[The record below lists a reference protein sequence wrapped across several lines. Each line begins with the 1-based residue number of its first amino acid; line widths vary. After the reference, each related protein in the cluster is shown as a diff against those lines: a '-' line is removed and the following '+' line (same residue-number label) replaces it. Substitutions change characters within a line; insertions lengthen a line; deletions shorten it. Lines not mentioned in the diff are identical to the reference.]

1 MGKFIDLPCYHNKA
15 LKWGV
20 EMAKWKIYTPEGVQ
34 DLLTNECYVKRNL
47 EEKIRRLF
55 RSSGFYEVET
65 PIVEFYDAF
74 LAEDGITAQETM
86 FKFFDQQGRILVLR
100 PEITIPIARIAA
112 TKFKDVKHPLRFC
125 YIGNAYNYK
134 ELGGGKLKE
143 FTQAGIELLGIN
155 SPEADAE
162 IIATAINA
170 VKVSGLEKFQIEIGQ
185 VDFFKGLM
193 EETGLSP
200 EEIEQIRILIDR
212 KDYLSVEEL
221 VNTHNIRG
229 DLKELVLSLPRL
241 FGSLDVIETAEKYSL
256 NKKSINAL
264 ENLRKVLSILEDYG
278 LSNYVSID
286 LGMVQNLNYYT
297 GIIFRGFTYG
307 AGFPILSGG
316 RYDKLVE
323 KFGKVSPATGFS
335 LGINMIM
342 MALERQKIASEKP
355 SIDCLVSYK
364 EEGRKTAFKVC
375 QSLRDQGLIVEIDVT
390 GKDFA
395 FVKEYARSKEVGG
408 IIQVLDDQRMKLH
421 NLEDDVT
428 STVTI
433 DELLGR

>member
-1 MGKFIDLPCYHNKA
+1 MT
-15 LKWGV
+15 
-20 EMAKWKIYTPEGVQ
+20 KWKIYTPEGVQ
-34 DLLTNECYVKRNL
+34 DVLVDECFVKRNI
-47 EEKIRRLF
+47 EEKVRKVF

-100 PEITIPIARIAA
+100 PEITIPIARLAA
-112 TKFKDVKHPLRFC
+112 TKYKDYDYPLRFC
-125 YIGNAYNYK
+125 YIGNTFNYK
-134 ELGGGKLKE
+134 ELGGGKQKE
-143 FTQAGIELLGIN
+143 FTQAGVELLGIN

-162 IIATAINA
+162 VIATAINA
-170 VKVSGLEKFQIEIGQ
+170 VRAAGLENFQIDIGQ

-193 EETGLSP
+193 EETGLSA
-200 EEIEQIRILIDR
+200 EETEQMRILIDR
-212 KDYLSVEEL
+212 KDYLAVEEL
-221 VNTHNIRG
+221 VKTHNIRE

-241 FGSLDVIETAEKYSL
+241 FGSLDVIETVEKYSL

-264 ENLRKVLSILEDYG
+264 ENLRRVLNILEDYG
-278 LSNYVSID
+278 LSKYVSID
-286 LGMVQNLNYYT
+286 LGMVQSLNYYT

-323 KFGKVSPATGFS
+323 KFGKASPATGFS
-335 LGINMIM
+335 LGINMVM
-342 MALERQKIASEKP
+342 MALERQKIEAEKP
-355 SIDCLVSYK
+355 SIDSLICYK
-364 EEGRKTAFKVC
+364 EQGRKTAFKVC
-375 QSLRDQGLIVEIDVT
+375 QALRDQGLVVEMDVT
-390 GKDFA
+390 GKDSED
-395 FVKEYARSKEVGG
+395 VQEYARIKGIGG
-408 IIQVLDDQRMKLH
+408 IIRILDDQRIEVV
-421 NLEDDVT
+421 NLEKDET

>member
-1 MGKFIDLPCYHNKA
+1 MT
-15 LKWGV
+15 
-20 EMAKWKIYTPEGVQ
+20 KWKIYTPEGVQ
-34 DLLTNECYVKRNL
+34 DVLVDECFVKRNI
-47 EEKIRRLF
+47 EEKVRKVF

-100 PEITIPIARIAA
+100 PEITIPIARLAA
-112 TKFKDVKHPLRFC
+112 TKYKDYDYSLRFC
-125 YIGNAYNYK
+125 YIGNTFNYK
-134 ELGGGKLKE
+134 ELGGGKQKE
-143 FTQAGIELLGIN
+143 FTQAGVELLGIN

-162 IIATAINA
+162 VIATAINA
-170 VKVSGLEKFQIEIGQ
+170 VRAAGLENFQIDIGQ

-193 EETGLSP
+193 EETGLSA
-200 EEIEQIRILIDR
+200 EETEQMRILIDR
-212 KDYLSVEEL
+212 KDYLAVEEL
-221 VNTHNIRG
+221 VKTHNIRE

-241 FGSLDVIETAEKYSL
+241 FGSLDVIETVEKYSL

-264 ENLRKVLSILEDYG
+264 ENLRRVLNILEDYG
-278 LSNYVSID
+278 LSKYVSID
-286 LGMVQNLNYYT
+286 LGMVQSLNYYT

-323 KFGKVSPATGFS
+323 KFGKASPATGFS
-335 LGINMIM
+335 LGINMVM
-342 MALERQKIASEKP
+342 MALERQKIEAEKP
-355 SIDCLVSYK
+355 SIDSLICYK
-364 EEGRKTAFKVC
+364 EQGRKTAFKVC
-375 QSLRDQGLIVEIDVT
+375 QALRDQGLVVEMDVT
-390 GKDFA
+390 GKDSED
-395 FVKEYARSKEVGG
+395 VQEYARIKGIGG
-408 IIQVLDDQRMKLH
+408 IIRILDDQRIEVV
-421 NLEDDVT
+421 NLEKDET

>member
-1 MGKFIDLPCYHNKA
+1 MT
-15 LKWGV
+15 
-20 EMAKWKIYTPEGVQ
+20 KWKIYTPEGVQ
-34 DLLTNECYVKRNL
+34 DVLANECFVKRNI
-47 EEKIRRLF
+47 EEKVRKVF

-100 PEITIPIARIAA
+100 PEITIPIARLAA
-112 TKFKDVKHPLRFC
+112 TKYKDFEHPLRFC
-125 YIGNAYNYK
+125 YIGNTFNYK
-134 ELGGGKLKE
+134 ELGGGKQKE
-143 FTQAGIELLGIN
+143 FTQAGVELLGIN

-162 IIATAINA
+162 VIATAINA
-170 VKVSGLEKFQIEIGQ
+170 VRAAGLENFQIDIGQ

-193 EETGLSP
+193 EETGLTA
-200 EEIEQIRILIDR
+200 EETEQMRVLIDR
-212 KDYLSVEEL
+212 KDYLAVEEL
-221 VNTHNIRG
+221 VKTHNIRE

-241 FGSLDVIETAEKYSL
+241 FGSLDVIETVEKYSL
-256 NKKSINAL
+256 NEKSINAL
-264 ENLRKVLSILEDYG
+264 ENLRRVLKILEDYG
-278 LSNYVSID
+278 LSKYVSID

-335 LGINMIM
+335 LGINMVM
-342 MALERQKIASEKP
+342 MALERQKIEAEKP
-355 SIDCLVSYK
+355 AIDSLICYK
-364 EEGRKTAFKVC
+364 EEGRKTAFEVC
-375 QSLRDQGLIVEIDVT
+375 QTLRDQGLVVEIDVT
-390 GKDFA
+390 GKEPED
-395 FVKEYARSKEVGG
+395 VKGYARLKGIGG
-408 IIQVLDDQRMKLH
+408 IIRILDDQRIEVTNIEKD
-421 NLEDDVT
+421 ET

>member
-1 MGKFIDLPCYHNKA
+1 MT
-15 LKWGV
+15 
-20 EMAKWKIYTPEGVQ
+20 KWKIYTPEGVQ
-34 DLLTNECYVKRNL
+34 DILANECFFKRNL
-47 EEKIRRLF
+47 EDKIRKVF

-100 PEITIPIARIAA
+100 PEITIPIARLAA
-112 TKFKDVKHPLRFC
+112 TKFKDVSHPLRFS
-125 YIGNAYNYK
+125 YIGNTFNYK
-134 ELGGGKLKE
+134 ELGGGKQKE
-143 FTQAGIELLGIN
+143 FTQAGVELLGIN

-162 IIATAINA
+162 IIATAIKA
-170 VKVSGLEKFQIEIGQ
+170 VKVSGLENFQIDIGQ

-193 EETGLSP
+193 EETGLSA
-200 EEIEQIRILIDR
+200 EETEQMRVLIDR
-212 KDYLSVEEL
+212 KDYLAVEEL
-221 VNTHNIRG
+221 VKTHNIRE

-241 FGSLDVIETAEKYSL
+241 FGSLDVIDSVEKYSL

-264 ENLRKVLSILEDYG
+264 ENLRRVLRILDDYG
-278 LSNYVSID
+278 LSKYVSID

-342 MALERQKIASEKP
+342 IALERQKIESEKP
-355 SIDCLVSYK
+355 SIDSLISYK
-364 EEGRKTAFKVC
+364 DEGRKIAFKVC
-375 QSLRDQGLIVEIDVT
+375 EALREQGLVVELDVT
-390 GKDFA
+390 RSEMVDLKQ
-395 FVKEYARSKEVGG
+395 YAITKGIGG
-408 IIQVLDDQRMKLH
+408 IINIVDEQCIEVH
-421 NLEDDVT
+421 NIEKNET